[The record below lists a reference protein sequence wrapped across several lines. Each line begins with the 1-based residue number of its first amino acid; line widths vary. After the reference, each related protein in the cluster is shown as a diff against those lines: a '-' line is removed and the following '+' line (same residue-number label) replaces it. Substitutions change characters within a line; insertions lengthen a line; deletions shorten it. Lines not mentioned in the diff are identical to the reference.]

1 MAQGERS
8 FFDLYAHGMAR
19 VALAVPRLVLADP
32 AANAAEVERLWR
44 QAGDEGA
51 VLAVFPE
58 LALSGYSID
67 DLHQQQAV
75 LGGVREALADLAQ
88 ATRSRS
94 TILVVGAPLRFD
106 GRLFNCAVVLHAG
119 QALGV
124 VPKSYLP
131 SYREFYE
138 KRQFAA
144 ARDALAGE
152 VELLGRRVPFGP
164 DLIFRARGR
173 DDFALHAEV
182 CEDVWVPL
190 PPSSWAAL
198 GGATLL
204 ANLSASNVT
213 VGKSL
218 YRRQLAA
225 SQSAKCIAAYLY
237 AAAGP
242 GESTTDLAWDGHAMV
257 YENGLLLAESERFA
271 EAGQLVLADVDLE
284 KLVQDRMRMTS
295 WIDCASD
302 HRAALARLRT
312 VELDLELPAA
322 SVPLSRAVE
331 RFPYVPSDPAT
342 RDERCREVYQIQVS
356 ALAQRL
362 SASGVEKVVVGV
374 SGGLDSTQALVV
386 AARAMDRL
394 GAPRRS
400 VLAYSMPGFATSRE
414 TRANAQSLARA
425 LEASFEEI
433 DIRPACE
440 RMLSDIGHPFARGEA
455 LYDTTFENVQAGER
469 TSHLFRLANRHDALV
484 VGTGD
489 LSELALGWCTYGVGD
504 QMSHYGVNASVPK
517 TLVRHLIEWVA
528 ERREA
533 GDDASEVLRR
543 ILETDISPEL
553 VPGDDDGAPSQKTEE
568 LIGPYELHDF
578 SLYHV
583 TRLGYGPAKVAFLA
597 ARAWARDVPGAD
609 PSGGGGGGAYSMEE
623 ILRWLEVFLDRFF
636 RTSQFKRSALPNGPK
651 VGSGG
656 SLSPRGDWRAPSDAG
671 SGLWLRELERTRAW
685 VARSLPG

>member
-1 MAQGERS
+1 MAQSERS

-19 VALAVPRLVLADP
+19 VALAVPRLTLADP

-44 QAGDEGA
+44 QAGDQGA

-58 LALSGYSID
+58 LALSGYSLD
-67 DLHQQQAV
+67 DLHQQEAV
-75 LGGVREALADLAQ
+75 LAGVREALAELAQ
-88 ATRSRS
+88 ATRSRPC
-94 TILVVGAPLRFD
+94 ILLVGAPLRFD
-106 GRLFNCAVVLHAG
+106 GRLFNCAVVLHG
-119 QALGV
+119 GEPLGV

-152 VELLGRRVPFGP
+152 VELLGRRVPFGA

-173 DDFALHAEV
+173 EGFALHAEI

-225 SQSAKCIAAYLY
+225 GQSAKCIAAYLY

-257 YENGLLLAESERFA
+257 YENGVLLAESERFA
-271 EAGQLVLADVDLE
+271 ADGQLVVADVDLE

-302 HRAALARLRT
+302 QRIELASLRR

-322 SVPLSRAVE
+322 TVPLARAVE

-362 SASGVEKVVVGV
+362 SASGIRKLAVGV

-394 GAPRRS
+394 GEPRRS

-414 TRANAQSLARA
+414 TRANAERLARS
-425 LEASFEEI
+425 LEVSFEEI

-440 RMLSDIGHPFARGEA
+440 QMLRDIGHPFARGEA

-469 TSHLFRLANRHDALV
+469 TSHLFRLANLNGALV

-489 LSELALGWCTYGVGD
+489 LSEFALGWCTYGVGD
-504 QMSHYGVNASVPK
+504 HMSHYGVNASVPK

-533 GDDASEVLRR
+533 GGEASGVLRR

-597 ARAWARDVPGAD
+597 ARAWARDVPGA
-609 PSGGGGGGAYSMEE
+609 SGGGSYSMDE
-623 ILRWLEVFLDRFF
+623 ILRWLEVFLGRFF
-636 RTSQFKRSALPNGPK
+636 ATSQFKRSALPNGPK

-671 SGLWLRELERTRAW
+671 AQLWLRELERTRAW
-685 VARSLPG
+685 IARSRP